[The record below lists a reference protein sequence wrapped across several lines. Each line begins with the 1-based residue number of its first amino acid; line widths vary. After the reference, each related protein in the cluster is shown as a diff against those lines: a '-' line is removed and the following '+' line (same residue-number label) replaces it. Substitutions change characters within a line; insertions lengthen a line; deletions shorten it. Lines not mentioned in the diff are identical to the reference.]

1 MDNRLKEELFGQ
13 KPEII
18 IVKRLIELSKEYH
31 QNSQKNST
39 PIKDF
44 LEGKSKGIDKAL
56 EVIDGFTSFDP
67 EIHKLIDDFRS
78 E

>member
-1 MDNRLKEELFGQ
+1 M
-13 KPEII
+13 
-18 IVKRLIELSKEYH
+18 IELSREYH
-31 QNSQKNST
+31 WNSQYNST
-39 PIKDF
+39 PIEGF

-56 EVIDGFTSFDP
+56 EVIEGFTNYDP